1 MYNEDDMISF
11 VNVYLKYTKEFY
23 ALTNVSLS
31 ADKGDVLALCGPK
44 DSGKT
49 CILRILSGL
58 EKFDKGEVF
67 IKDIP
72 LEKVDFST
80 DVSLGLLPYKTIFF
94 DKKTVYDNLKYVL
107 EVRGIDKSTIEEKI
121 NEAIIDFKLE
131 SIKDVPIYKLTNF
144 EKYLVSIA
152 RLSLRK
158 LEICLIDNI
167 FEELNEEEVKE
178 LVRLFK
184 KYFINKSTLVV
195 LATSSQELAKS
206 LATKIAYLKY
216 GVVEKIEEN

>member
-1 MYNEDDMISF
+1 MIIIMISL

-23 ALTNVSLS
+23 ALSNVSLTAS
-31 ADKGDVLALCGPK
+31 KGDVVVLCGPK

-58 EKFDKGEVF
+58 EKVDKGEVY
-67 IKDIP
+67 IRNIP

-94 DKKTVYDNLKYVL
+94 EKKTVYDNLKYVL
-107 EVRGIDKSTIEEKI
+107 EVRGTDKANLEERI

-131 SIKDVPIYKLTNF
+131 SIKDVQICKLTNF

-152 RLSLRK
+152 RLSFRK
-158 LEICLIDNI
+158 LDICLIDNI
-167 FEELNEEEVKE
+167 FEELTEKEVKE
-178 LVRLFK
+178 LVKLFK
-184 KYFINKSTLVV
+184 KYFINKSTTVI
-195 LATSSQELAKS
+195 LATSSEELAKS
-206 LATKIAYLKY
+206 LATKIVYLKY
-216 GVVEKIEEN
+216 GAVERIEKN

>member
-1 MYNEDDMISF
+1 MISLI
-11 VNVYLKYTKEFY
+11 NVFLKYTKEYY

-31 ADKGDVLALCGPK
+31 ADKGEVVALCGPK

-58 EKFDKGEVF
+58 EKIDKGEVY

-72 LEKVDFST
+72 LEKVDYST

-94 DKKTVYDNLKYVL
+94 EKKTVYDNLKYVL
-107 EVRGIDKSTIEEKI
+107 EVRGTDKAVIEDKI
-121 NEAIIDFKLE
+121 NNAIIDFRLE
-131 SIKDVPIYKLTNF
+131 SIKDVPICKLTNF

-152 RLSLRK
+152 RLSFRK

-167 FEELNEEEVKE
+167 FEELKPEEIKE
-178 LVRLFK
+178 LMKIFK
-184 KYFINKSTLVV
+184 KQFINKSTLVII
-195 LATSSQELAKS
+195 ATSSEELAKS
-206 LATKIAYLKY
+206 IATKIAYIKY
-216 GVVEKIEEN
+216 GVIERIEEN

>member
-1 MYNEDDMISF
+1 MISLI
-11 VNVYLKYTKEFY
+11 NVFLKYTKEYY

-31 ADKGDVLALCGPK
+31 ADNGEVVALCGPK

-58 EKFDKGEVF
+58 EKIDKGEVY

-72 LEKVDFST
+72 LEKVDYSS

-107 EVRGIDKSTIEEKI
+107 EVRGTDKAVIEEKI
-121 NEAIIDFKLE
+121 NNAIIDFRLE
-131 SIKDVPIYKLTNF
+131 SIKDVPICKLTNF

-152 RLSLRK
+152 RLSFRK

-167 FEELNEEEVKE
+167 FEELKPEEIKE
-178 LVRLFK
+178 LMKIIK
-184 KYFINKSTLVV
+184 KQFINKSTLVII
-195 LATSSQELAKS
+195 ATSSEELAKS
-206 LATKIAYLKY
+206 VATKIAYIKY
-216 GVVEKIEEN
+216 GVIERIEEN